1 MIHYLLEARLL
12 KIDWKVGEALPE
24 RLAKCEIAVPKE
36 ARNNAGIVLLD
47 ASKRNQDGSERLKW
61 VASSGYSQ
69 RNLQT
74 L

>member
-24 RLAKCEIAVPKE
+24 RLAKCETVPKE
-36 ARNNAGIVLLD
+36 ARNNAEVVLLD